1 MLSISEII
9 NAFSRGLI
17 YQIKITR
24 NNYLVKVKNTIQNM
38 LERVICGT
46 DLEKANIED
55 RWENLNMI
63 DAYKESSI

>member
-63 DAYKESSI
+63 DASKESSI

>member
-38 LERVICGT
+38 LERVICDT

-63 DAYKESSI
+63 DASKESSI